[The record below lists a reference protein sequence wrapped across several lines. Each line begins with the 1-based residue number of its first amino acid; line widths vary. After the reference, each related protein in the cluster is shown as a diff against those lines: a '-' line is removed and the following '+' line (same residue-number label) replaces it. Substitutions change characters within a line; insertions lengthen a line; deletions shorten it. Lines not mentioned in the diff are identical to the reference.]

1 MEHST
6 LHIHIYTSVTGQ
18 LTCLFFISGKSV
30 RNHFVNRGVVTANK
44 TLKAPFFS
52 LYIVQ
57 QVYFEV
63 HPPVPILSEASS
75 C

>member
-6 LHIHIYTSVTGQ
+6 SHIHIYTSVNGQ
-18 LTCLFFISGKSV
+18 LTCLFFIFGKSV
-30 RNHFVNRGVVTANK
+30 RNHFVNRGVITDNK
-44 TLKAPFFS
+44 NLKAPFFS

-57 QVYFEV
+57 QIYLEV
-63 HPPVPILSEASS
+63 DLPVPILSEASS